1 MMGGQRTPSW
11 LILGAFAMLF
21 ALLWFFF
28 AGMAPRLIW
37 LLAAGFLVLALV
49 AVIARARR

>member
-28 AGMAPRLIW
+28 AGLAPRGIW
-37 LLAAGFLVLALV
+37 LLAAGFLALAVV
-49 AVIARARR
+49 ALFARVRR

>member
-28 AGMAPRLIW
+28 AGLAPRGIW
-37 LLAAGFLVLALV
+37 LLAAGFLALAIV
-49 AVIARARR
+49 AVLGRAAR